1 MFKSLPNSPGEN
13 RSTSILLLIFGAVG
27 LCALASAY
35 LGYRLGDE
43 AIKGV
48 AQPSENPVQRLNLP
62 QNSADKGD
70 KAPTKPTVKFVPLN
84 IEQVRKDAKAYIK
97 ARQKTVKTSGGAAK
111 DSKDSQDSQ

>member
-1 MFKSLPNSPGEN
+1 MFKSLPNSSVERP
-13 RSTSILLLIFGAVG
+13 STSIPLLIFGAVG

-62 QNSADKGD
+62 QTSADKD
-70 KAPTKPTVKFVPLN
+70 EKAPTQPTVKFVPLN

-97 ARQKTVKTSGGAAK
+97 ARQKTVKGQANSA
-111 DSKDSQDSQ
+111 QDGK